1 MSRVPGK
8 YRIWHGAREMT
19 SRHEVD
25 SCGLW
30 RSFAFFPPRPRGPR
44 GRLLEQLGQH
54 PDGLREPQDFAL
66 TQLVDLLMEQLYLK
80 LRLHI
85 DPVVIL
91 RGPAIDVLLPV
102 LAHHDDRRG
111 VGRLERKR
119 EIEENERVGVPT
131 PDRADQV
138 GGYPDEQ
145 DSALDDDETPRS
157 HDGGDRVRYPLPR
170 CEARDR
176 RRLILVLKTK

>member
-1 MSRVPGK
+1 MQQF
-8 YRIWHGAREMT
+8 Y
-19 SRHEVD
+19 
-25 SCGLW
+25 
-30 RSFAFFPPRPRGPR
+30 
-44 GRLLEQLGQH
+44 LE
-54 PDGLREPQDFAL
+54 
-66 TQLVDLLMEQLYLK
+66 

-85 DPVVIL
+85 DLVVVL
-91 RGPAIDVLLPV
+91 RGLAIDVLLPV

-119 EIEENERVGVPT
+119 EIEKNERIGVPT

-170 CEARDR
+170 RRARNR
-176 RRLILVLKTK
+176 RGLIHVLKTK